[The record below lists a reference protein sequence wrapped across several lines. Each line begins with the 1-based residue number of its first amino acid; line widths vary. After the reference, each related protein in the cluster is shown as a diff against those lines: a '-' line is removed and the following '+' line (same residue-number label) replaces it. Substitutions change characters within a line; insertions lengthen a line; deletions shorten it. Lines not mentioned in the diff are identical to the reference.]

1 MCMEDKKKSPYFIAK
16 NPCFKLSCEM
26 FYLKF
31 ELCFLLVMLK
41 DTVSFICTSVTF
53 SAFLTIQIVNLMKP
67 KGIAAAWKLIFRIH
81 AHSAVT
87 GNIHLSVQLGNWYF
101 LLASIYCIP
110 NDEKPE
116 FLPPAFYFF
125 LRHCFKPQGVNRTS
139 GRKISAGR
147 ITFSIEHYCNS
158 SMQSLHWK
166 Y

>member
-1 MCMEDKKKSPYFIAK
+1 MILIHGDQQLPSCTDSILQGWERKNLNPLLLFRLMCMEDKKKSPYFIAK

-31 ELCFLLVMLK
+31 ELCFLLAMLK

-67 KGIAAAWKLIFRIH
+67 KGIAAAWKLIFRIQ

-125 LRHCFKPQGVNRTS
+125 
-139 GRKISAGR
+139 
-147 ITFSIEHYCNS
+147 
-158 SMQSLHWK
+158 
-166 Y
+166 